1 MRFMFALTAMM
12 FSLTLPLPVQAQTVA
27 SKTIAKSSSNT
38 CFNGPIPWF
47 DPTCYGASGSSQS
60 TTGNCTRG
68 STTVP
73 LSGSGAIDFV
83 NGQGVAIPFCGASP
97 TVTKPSTIRV
107 VPQGTT
113 GSTTYSYSVA
123 TFDAGGGNS
132 GYGTLS
138 ASTATGNATLSGTN
152 YNAIYFS
159 PAAGAR
165 AYALIGR
172 ANGSPTLLQY
182 LPWEESTTSY
192 TGAMATRTSNFVIIN
207 LGGAGL
213 VFYPL
218 WFVTLTGCSDPTFN
232 GTFQVTNTT
241 GSGGGTFGYSQTS
254 ANSTATGC
262 TVTVDPT
269 FFDFGTT
276 FPHPNNTG
284 VGFSATPDIFVSS
297 IASGAGTTTLTLT
310 TAPSRTEAGATVY
323 HDDTAAWKAV
333 IRAAAASTPAPGLN
347 NAAPLHCSNGTYV
360 LSSDLNVSSGF
371 TLEGPGVP
379 WLFPSCQLF
388 QLNPAADIFR
398 AQGAGIKISD
408 VLLTGGRVGIDS
420 VSPRGMQ
427 AFFTENVMF
436 QSYIGHRVSANTI
449 LTTMRNTLCQTQ
461 DWCIDESPAATLQG
475 FKMDTCWFSGVGN
488 GTWHDV
494 RMFNTIGYTS
504 GLVFDNC
511 LWEGPLGNWMVAS
524 NTPVGARMILGS
536 IQTMLIRA
544 GQESD
549 SGSTNVSF
557 IQTLPTSNSGLNQL
571 KFEGSYMGGETNG
584 DLINTLG
591 TPIFNLE
598 FDGGSYSAGAG
609 IWTGAAP
616 QGVINHGAFFS
627 PAISGTN
634 LVTEQVGEIGVGTSS
649 PQAALDV
656 SGGIRCALATK
667 SATYTLTTN
676 DCTIEV
682 TGTTTITVPHAKSNQ
697 IWHVFNSGSGTVTIE
712 PDSGTING
720 AASVS
725 RAADTG
731 YDVWCDGTNC
741 FAK

>member
-1 MRFMFALTAMM
+1 MRFMFALTALM
-12 FSLTLPLPVQAQTVA
+12 FSLTLPLPLQAQTAA
-27 SKTIAKSSSNT
+27 SKTIAKSSPNS
-38 CFNGPIPWF
+38 CFKRPIPWF

-60 TTGNCTRG
+60 TTGDCTSG
-68 STTVP
+68 STTLR

-83 NGQGVAIPFCGASP
+83 DGQGVTIPLCGAAP
-97 TVTKPSTIRV
+97 TVTQPSTIRV

-113 GSTTYSYSVA
+113 GSTTYDYSVA

-138 ASTATGNATLSGTN
+138 AKTATGNTTLSGTN
-152 YNAIYFS
+152 YNAIYFA
-159 PAAGAR
+159 PVAGAR

-172 ANGSPTLLQY
+172 TNGSPTFLQY
-182 LPWEESTTSY
+182 MPWEETTTDY
-192 TGAMATRTSNFVIIN
+192 PGAMATRKSKFVTVN

-232 GTFQVTNTT
+232 GTFQVTNTG
-241 GSGGGTFGYSQTS
+241 GSGGGTFGYSQTE

-276 FPHPNNTG
+276 FPHPRNAA
-284 VGFSATPDIFVSS
+284 VGASVTPDIFVSS

-310 TAPSRTEAGATVY
+310 TTPSQTRAGAKVY
-323 HDDTAAWKAV
+323 HDDTAAWQAA
-333 IRAAAASTPAPGLN
+333 IAAAIAPTPGS
-347 NAAPLHCSNGTYV
+347 NAATPLHCSSGTYV
-360 LSSDLNVSSGF
+360 LSSDLNISSGF
-371 TLEGPGVP
+371 TLQGSGVP
-379 WLFPSCQLF
+379 WSFLSCQLV
-388 QLNPAADIFR
+388 QLNPGADIFR
-398 AQGAGIKISD
+398 AQGAGVKLSN
-408 VLLTGGRVGIDS
+408 VLLTGGRIGIDS
-420 VSPRGMQ
+420 VSPGGMQ

-461 DWCIDESPAATLQG
+461 DWCVDESPAATLQG
-475 FKMDTCWFSGVGN
+475 FKMDTCWFSGAGN

-494 RMFNTIGYTS
+494 RMFNTLGYTS

-536 IQTMLIRA
+536 IQAMLIRA

-571 KFEGSYMGGETNG
+571 KFEGSYMVGETSG
-584 DLINTLG
+584 YLINTLG
-591 TPIFNLE
+591 TSILSLE

-616 QGVINHGAFFS
+616 NGVINHGAFFS
-627 PAISGTN
+627 PGISGTN
-634 LVTEQVGEIGVGTSS
+634 LITEQAGEIGVGTSS

-656 SGGIRCALATK
+656 RGGIRCALATK
-667 SATYTLTTN
+667 SAAYTLTTS

-697 IWHVFNSGSGTVTIE
+697 VWHVFNSGSGTVTIQ

-720 AASVS
+720 IASVT
-725 RAADTG
+725 RAANTG

>member
-1 MRFMFALTAMM
+1 MRFAFALTAIML
-12 FSLTLPLPVQAQTVA
+12 SLTLPLPLEAQTAA

-38 CFNGPIPWF
+38 CVNGPTPWF

-60 TTGNCTRG
+60 TTANCTNG
-68 STTVP
+68 SKSLP
-73 LSGSGAIDFV
+73 LTSGGAIDFV
-83 NGQGVAIPFCGASP
+83 NGEGIAIPLCGASP
-97 TVTKPSTIRV
+97 TVTRPSTIRV

-113 GSTTYSYSVA
+113 GATTYHYSVA
-123 TFDAGGGNS
+123 TFDSGGGNS

-138 ASTATGNATLSGTN
+138 ASTTTGNATLSGTN
-152 YNAIYFS
+152 YNAIYFA
-159 PAAGAR
+159 PVVGAR

-172 ANGSPTLLQY
+172 TNGSPTFLQY
-182 LPWEESTTSY
+182 LPWEESNTSY
-192 TGAMATRTSNFVIIN
+192 TGARATRKSDFVTVN

-232 GTFQVTNTT
+232 GTFQVTDTT
-241 GSGGGTFGYSQTS
+241 GSGGGTFSYSQTE

-276 FPHPNNTG
+276 FPHPRNAD
-284 VGFSATPDIFVSS
+284 VGSSVTPDIFVSS
-297 IASGAGTTTLTLT
+297 IVSGAGTTTLMLATP
-310 TAPSRTEAGATVY
+310 PSRTRAGARVY
-323 HDDTAAWKAV
+323 HDDTAAWQAAITAAV
-333 IRAAAASTPAPGLN
+333 APTPAPGSN
-347 NAAPLHCSNGTYV
+347 TAAPLHCSSGTYV
-360 LSSDLNVSSGF
+360 LSSDLIISSGF
-371 TLEGPGVP
+371 TLQGSGVP
-379 WLFPSCQLF
+379 WSSQSCQLV
-388 QLNPAADIFR
+388 QLNPGADIFR
-398 AQGAGIKISD
+398 AQGAGIKVSD
-408 VLLTGGRVGIDS
+408 VLLTGGRIGIDS
-420 VSPRGMQ
+420 VGPGGMQ

-461 DWCIDESPAATLQG
+461 DWCVDESPAATLQG

-494 RMFNTIGYTS
+494 RMFNTLGYTS

-511 LWEGPLGNWMVAS
+511 LWEGPLGDWMVAS

-536 IQTMLIRA
+536 IQAMLIRA

-557 IQTLPTSNSGLNQL
+557 IQTLATSNSGLNQL
-571 KFEGSYMGGETNG
+571 KFEGSYMVGETG
-584 DLINTLG
+584 GYLINTLG
-591 TPIFNLE
+591 TSILSLE

-609 IWTGAAP
+609 IWAGAAP
-616 QGVINHGAFFS
+616 NGVINHGALFS
-627 PAISGTN
+627 PEISGTN
-634 LVTEQVGEIGVGTSS
+634 LITEEAGEIGVGTSS

-656 SGGIRCALATK
+656 SGGIRCALTTK
-667 SATYTLTTN
+667 SSAYTLTTN
-676 DCTIEV
+676 DCTLEV
-682 TGTTTITVPHAKSNQ
+682 TGTTTITAPHAKSNQ
-697 IWHVFNSGSGTVTIE
+697 IWHVFNAGSGTVTIQ

-720 AASVS
+720 VASVS
-725 RAADTG
+725 RAAKTG
-731 YDVWCDGTNC
+731 YDVWCDGTDC

>member
-1 MRFMFALTAMM
+1 MRFLFALTAMM
-12 FSLTLPLPVQAQTVA
+12 LSLTLRPPVHAQAIA

-38 CFNGPIPWF
+38 CFAGPIPWF
-47 DPTCYGASGSSQS
+47 DPTCYGASGSSLS
-60 TTGNCTRG
+60 TTANCTNG
-68 STTVP
+68 STTLP
-73 LSGSGAIDFV
+73 LSGNGAIDFV
-83 NGQGVAIPFCGASP
+83 NGQGIAIPLCGASA
-97 TVTKPSTIRV
+97 TVSRPSTIRV

-113 GSTTYSYSVA
+113 GSTTYNYSIA

-138 ASTATGNATLSGTN
+138 ASTATGNAALTGTN

-159 PAAGAR
+159 PVVGAR

-172 ANGSPTLLQY
+172 TNGAPTFLQY
-182 LPWEESTTSY
+182 LPWEEATTSY
-192 TGAMATRTSNFVIIN
+192 TGAMATRKSNFVAIN
-207 LGGAGL
+207 LSGAGL

-232 GTFQVTNTT
+232 GTFQVADTT
-241 GSGGGTFGYSQTS
+241 GSGGGTFGYSQTA

-269 FFDFGTT
+269 FFDFGTA
-276 FPHPNNTG
+276 FPRPRNAV
-284 VGFSATPDIFVSS
+284 VGSSATPDIFVSS
-297 IASGAGTTTLTLT
+297 IASGAGTRTLTLT
-310 TAPSRTEAGATVY
+310 TAPSRSGAGATVY
-323 HDDTAAWKAV
+323 HDDTAAWKAA
-333 IRAAAASTPAPGLN
+333 ITAAAASTPAPGLN
-347 NAAPLHCSNGTYV
+347 NAAPLRCSNGTYV
-360 LSSDLNVSSGF
+360 LSSDLNISSGF
-371 TLEGPGVP
+371 TLQGPGVP
-379 WLFPSCQLF
+379 WSFLSCQLL
-388 QLNPAADIFR
+388 QLNPGADIFR
-398 AQGAGIKISD
+398 VQGAGVKVSN
-408 VLLTGGRVGIDS
+408 VLLTGGRIGIDS

-461 DWCIDESPAATLQG
+461 DWCVDESPAATLQG

-494 RMFNTIGYTS
+494 RMFNTLGYTS

-511 LWEGPLGNWMVAS
+511 LWEGPLGDWMVAS

-571 KFEGSYMGGETNG
+571 KFEGSYMVGETRG
-584 DLINTLG
+584 YLINTLG
-591 TPIFNLE
+591 TSIVSLE
-598 FDGGSYSAGAG
+598 FDGGSYNAGAG

-616 QGVINHGAFFS
+616 YGVINHGAFFS
-627 PAISGTN
+627 PEISGTN
-634 LVTEQVGEIGVGTSS
+634 LITEQAGEIGVGTSS

-667 SATYTLTTN
+667 SAAYTLTTH

-682 TGTTTITVPHAKSNQ
+682 TGTTTITAPHAKSNQ
-697 IWHVFNSGSGTVTIE
+697 IWHVFNSGSEIVTIQ

-720 AASVS
+720 AASVT
-725 RAADTG
+725 RAANTG